1 MAVPRNT
8 PPQTETD
15 RQPNPSHSSQTAYT
29 RQDLKQTRWDAFLLA
44 LAAAQLLSASI
55 TIWLIWQS
63 VEVYV
68 GIGAGLAR
76 ATVASQVPSWLQWFI
91 HHTYWLGD
99 FVGWLVGS
107 GASLIAIGGMLFL
120 YALLQVGEIAPL
132 LLENSPRTLRRLIA
146 TLTQQN
152 RLTITEKDHPT
163 IAFLKERHNLIPT
176 AWVDTIYTAKWI
188 AYGIDFAICLYACPP
203 IQGGWSKLRLVLA
216 APTLGDFDANNAF
229 RIAITLFAV
238 ELGFFVWLWI
248 RRGRHLL
255 SGSH

>member
-8 PPQTETD
+8 PPQPQTD
-15 RQPNPSHSSQTAYT
+15 HQPNPSHSSQTAYT
-29 RQDLKQTRWDAFLLA
+29 RQDLKQTKWDAFLLA

-76 ATVASQVPSWLQWFI
+76 TTVASRIPSWLQWFI

-99 FVGWLVGS
+99 FVGWLMRG
-107 GASLIAIGGMLFL
+107 GASLIAIGGMLFV
-120 YALLQVGEIAPL
+120 YALLQVGEVAPL

-176 AWVDTIYTAKWI
+176 A
-188 AYGIDFAICLYACPP
+188 
-203 IQGGWSKLRLVLA
+203 
-216 APTLGDFDANNAF
+216 
-229 RIAITLFAV
+229 
-238 ELGFFVWLWI
+238 
-248 RRGRHLL
+248 
-255 SGSH
+255 